1 MLKINKIKNVSIFF
15 VELVSS
21 AYFNTFKSVIHCAAQ
36 IISSMLRF
44 RLLVVFIALNLLALR
59 RSILFGH
66 KHLLHRLHRTVIKF
80 NPPGISL
87 SNRPQAQK
95 PSATVF

>member
-1 MLKINKIKNVSIFF
+1 MPAIALLTGLIIQ
-15 VELVSS
+15 LLSS
-21 AYFNTFKSVIHCAAQ
+21 TYFNTFKCVIHCAAQ
-36 IISSMLRF
+36 MISSMLRF
-44 RLLVVFIALNLLALR
+44 RLLAVFITLNLLALR
-59 RSILFGH
+59 PSILFGH

-80 NPPGISL
+80 NPRGISL

>member
-1 MLKINKIKNVSIFF
+1 MPSFF
-15 VELVSS
+15 LLNLLHL
-21 AYFNTFKSVIHCAAQ
+21 YFNTFKCVIHCAAQ
-36 IISSMLRF
+36 IISFMLRF